1 MDEEFFFQFQK
12 VFFKKKKKKKYFSGQ
27 KKLFENEKK
36 IPNSK
41 KNIPRMNFFN
51 KINNIVKIINIL
63 YFSIFDCRKK
73 RLLFKKY
80 FFIVFYCNILIIFKK
95 FIVRFS
101 AP

>member
-1 MDEEFFFQFQK
+1 LDEEFFFHFQK
-12 VFFKKKKKKKYFSGQ
+12 VFFKNKKKKKYFSGQ
-27 KKLFENEKK
+27 KNFLKIKKK

-41 KNIPRMNFFN
+41 KNNPRMNFFN

-80 FFIVFYCNILIIFKK
+80 FFIVFYCNILIIF
-95 FIVRFS
+95 
-101 AP
+101 